1 MKTLIFSLVLLMC
14 LVPASSQ
21 ETVGLSEN
29 TVSYAPYS
37 SNLTNSGDVYSFSIN
52 EIYNGEFEL
61 NPLTFMKKNFDVN
74 HFILELKDKDLD
86 ACQVSFVS
94 RKGMLKVDFDK
105 EGKMVKMYQRF
116 RNIKLPN
123 DLSHEIYRDYK
134 GWNIV
139 KSLHIARGRD
149 GRIDKEFY
157 RLKLENGNKTK
168 IVRIDRTKATSVE
181 LAIN

>member
-1 MKTLIFSLVLLMC
+1 MKASIFSLVLLMWV
-14 LVPASSQ
+14 VPANSQ
-21 ETVGLSEN
+21 ETVELSET

-37 SNLTNSGDVYSFSIN
+37 SNLTNSGNVYSFSIN
-52 EIYNGEFEL
+52 EIYSGEFES
-61 NPLTFMKKNFDVN
+61 NPLTFMKKNFDIN
-74 HFILELKDKDLD
+74 RFILELKDKNLD

-94 RKGMLKVDFDK
+94 GKGMLKVDFNK

-139 KSLHIARGRD
+139 KNIHVARGRD

-168 IVRIDRTKATSVE
+168 NVRIDRTEATSVE